1 MMHSLHDVAHKPSP
15 CCTALQVVPAGSKS
29 RLGFIARQMD
39 VDILVT
45 GGTHEFKVS
54 MVVWH
59 AASAELWAVYCKVCT
74 APASY
79 KL

>member
-1 MMHSLHDVAHKPSP
+1 MSRACMMLCMSQFLL
-15 CCTALQVVPAGSKS
+15 CCSQVVPAGSKS

-54 MVVWH
+54 M
-59 AASAELWAVYCKVCT
+59 AV
-74 APASY
+74 
-79 KL
+79 

>member
-1 MMHSLHDVAHKPSP
+1 MSSRTHSLHDAAHESCPY
-15 CCTALQVVPAGSKS
+15 CAALQVVPAGSNS

-54 MVVWH
+54 MGMWH
-59 AASAELWAVYCKVCT
+59 RASDELWAAYCTV
-74 APASY
+74 PASWE
-79 KL
+79 L

>member
-1 MMHSLHDVAHKPSP
+1 MLSHARGGASSMMRSLHVVAHDACT
-15 CCTALQVVPAGSKS
+15 CCAALQVVPAGSKS

-54 MVVWH
+54 M
-59 AASAELWAVYCKVCT
+59 AV
-74 APASY
+74 
-79 KL
+79 

>member
-1 MMHSLHDVAHKPSP
+1 MSPVMHSLHDAAHEPSP
-15 CCTALQVVPAGSKS
+15 CCAALQVVPAGSKS

-54 MVVWH
+54 I
-59 AASAELWAVYCKVCT
+59 AV
-74 APASY
+74 
-79 KL
+79 